1 MIIGFSCGVFHQL
14 QNNSN
19 ERFSEGLMQRFHNAN
34 ANAVELMCHTV
45 EHFTYLSNGSH
56 THIDQFEHI
65 SMHAPA
71 IAYDDDVMSHEILQ
85 KMEML
90 CKKFSIKYIV
100 FHPDAVK
107 NWNVIAQYQ
116 KIPVAIENMDERKRS
131 FRNVDD
137 IKNILGKYSF
147 GLVIDLQHCFANDQ
161 TMQLSRDLHG
171 AFLERIVGYHIS
183 GYDAKLL
190 HIPLF
195 QTKQDMIIRELKCAD
210 VPIIIESSFK
220 GYGDEVEE
228 KQYIMD
234 RL

>member
-19 ERFSEGLMQRFHNAN
+19 ERFSEGMMQKFHNAH

-45 EHFTYLSNGSH
+45 EHFTYLSSGSH
-56 THIDQFEHI
+56 AHIDQFEHI

-71 IAYDDDVMSHEILQ
+71 IAYDDDAISHEILQ
-85 KMEML
+85 KMEKL
-90 CKKFSIKYIV
+90 CEKFSIKYIV

-107 NWNVIAQYQ
+107 NWNIFSQYK

-137 IKNILGKYSF
+137 IKELLGKYAF

-161 TMQLSRDLHG
+161 TMQLARDLHRV
-171 AFLERIVGYHIS
+171 LQDRIVGYHIS

-195 QTKQDMIIRELKCAD
+195 QTKQDMIIRELKCTNM
-210 VPIIIESSFK
+210 PIIIESSFK
-220 GYGDEVEE
+220 EYGDEAKER
-228 KQYIMD
+228 KYIMD

>member
-1 MIIGFSCGVFHQL
+1 MTIGFSCGVFHQL

-19 ERFSEGLMQRFHNAN
+19 ERFSEELMQRFRNAN
-34 ANAVELMCHTV
+34 TNAVELMCHTV
-45 EHFTYLSNGSH
+45 EHFSYLADGSH
-56 THIDQFEHI
+56 AYISQFDHV

-71 IAYDDDVMSHEILQ
+71 IAYDDDVISHEILQ
-85 KMEML
+85 KMEKL
-90 CKKFSIKYIV
+90 CEKFSIKYIV
-100 FHPDAVK
+100 FHPDTIK
-107 NWNVIAQYQ
+107 NWNVIAQYR

-137 IKNILGKYSF
+137 IKELLEKYSF

-161 TMQLSRDLHG
+161 TMQLAKNLHSV
-171 AFLERIVGYHIS
+171 FWERIVGYHIS
-183 GYDAKLL
+183 GYDAKML

-195 QTKQDMIIRELKCAD
+195 RTKQDMIIRELKRTD

-220 GYGDEVEE
+220 EYDDEIKE
-228 KQYIMD
+228 KQYIVN